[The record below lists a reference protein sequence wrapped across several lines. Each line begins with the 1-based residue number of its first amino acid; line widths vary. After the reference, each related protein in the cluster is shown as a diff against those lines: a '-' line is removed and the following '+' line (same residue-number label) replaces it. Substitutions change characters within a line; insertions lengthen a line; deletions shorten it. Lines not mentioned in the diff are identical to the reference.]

1 MDSSPLGLGKIVHES
16 EIMKLNAGDILGPGG
31 RIAVRL
37 PAYEFRKQQVTMAD
51 AVAEALDK
59 KSALIVEAGTGVG
72 KSFGYL
78 VPAILAVTENP
89 NVRRVIVSTHTI
101 SLQEQLLS
109 KDIPFLNSVIP
120 REFTALLAKGRG
132 NYVSLRR
139 LGQAVERQAS
149 LFERDEETHQL
160 ENLRKWALDTSD
172 GSLSSIDFRPWGTVW
187 DEVRS
192 DSSNCM
198 GHSCP
203 HRKKC
208 FYFDSRQRVN
218 RAQIIV
224 VNHALFFSD
233 LALREAGAAILPDYD
248 AVVFDEAHTVESV
261 AASHMGMSISSGQI
275 DYTLRRLYNDQ
286 THKGLFV
293 HHDFSEGQEATQ
305 FCRLAADDLL
315 ADLHDVKSTLPD
327 NGRVA
332 ISQSFENYLSPAL
345 RKLSGLTRK
354 FSESMEPEVKHDFQS
369 AAERLTGLANELE
382 AWREQ
387 AVSDSVYWM
396 ESIDS
401 RRNPRLKLVSAP
413 IDVGETLRKRL
424 FTGEKAVIMTSATLS
439 TSATRSESEGGS
451 FQFFQSRIGLTQA
464 DSLQLGSPFNFRE
477 QVKLMLPS
485 KMPDPNT
492 QKSEFETACVEQIK
506 KYVAMT
512 DGNAFVLFT
521 SFEMLRNI
529 ERRLIPWLTEQ
540 NMAVYSQAAGMPRTT
555 MIEQFKKNPRS
566 VLLGVD
572 SFWQGVDVPG
582 DALQNVIIVKLPFS
596 VPDQPLI
603 EARLET
609 IRKTGGDPFGE
620 YQLPEAIIKLKQGF
634 GRLIRTAHDKGI
646 VVILDPRVRTK
657 YYGRK
662 FLEALPDCEII
673 TADD

>member
-1 MDSSPLGLGKIVHES
+1 
-16 EIMKLNAGDILGPGG
+16 MKLKARDILGPDG
-31 RIAVRL
+31 RIAARL
-37 PAYEFRKQQVTMAD
+37 PAYEFRKQQVAMAD
-51 AVAEALDK
+51 AVAHALHE
-59 KSALIVEAGTGVG
+59 KSSLIVEAGTGVG

-78 VPAILAVTENP
+78 VPAILAVTENS
-89 NVRRVIVSTHTI
+89 NVRRVVVSTHTI

-139 LGQAVERQAS
+139 LGQAVERQSS
-149 LFERDEETHQL
+149 LFERDEETHQV
-160 ENLRKWALDTSD
+160 EQLRSWARETTD

-187 DEVRS
+187 DEARS

-198 GHSCP
+198 GRSCP
-203 HRKKC
+203 QRDKC
-208 FYFDSRQRVN
+208 FYFEARQRVS

-233 LALREAGAAILPDYD
+233 LALRDVGAALLPDYD

-286 THKGLFV
+286 TQKGLFV
-293 HHDFSEGQEATQ
+293 HHHFEEGQEATQ

-315 ADLHDVKSTLPD
+315 ADLHDVKSTLPG
-327 NGRVA
+327 NGRVLNA
-332 ISQSFENYLSPAL
+332 DSFENYLSPAL

-354 FSESMEPEVKHDFQS
+354 FSESMSPDVQQDMQS
-369 AAERLTGLANELE
+369 AAERLTGMADELE
-382 AWREQ
+382 SWRNQ
-387 AVSDSVYWM
+387 AVADSVYWM
-396 ESIDS
+396 ESIAS
-401 RRNPRLKLVSAP
+401 RGNPRLKLVSAP
-413 IDVGETLRKRL
+413 VDVGEALRRRL
-424 FTGEKAVIMTSATLS
+424 FTGDKAVIMTSATLS
-439 TSATRSESEGGS
+439 TSEEGS
-451 FQFFQSRIGLTQA
+451 FKFFQSRIGLTKA
-464 DSLQLGSPFNFRE
+464 DTVQLGSPFDYRE
-477 QVKLMLPS
+477 QAKIILPPN
-485 KMPDPNT
+485 MPDPNLQRT
-492 QKSEFETACVEQIK
+492 EFEAACVEQIR
-506 KYVAMT
+506 KYVEQT

-529 ERRLIPWLTEQ
+529 ERRLIPWFTEK
-540 NMAVYSQAAGMPRTT
+540 NMAVFSQAAGLPRTA

-566 VLLGVD
+566 VLFGVD

-603 EARLET
+603 EARLQA
-609 IRKTGGDPFGE
+609 IRAFGGDPFRE

-634 GRLIRTAHDKGI
+634 GRLIRTAYDKGI
-646 VVILDPRVRTK
+646 VVILDPRIRTK
-657 YYGRK
+657 NYGRK
-662 FLEALPDCEII
+662 FLEALPDCEVI
-673 TADD
+673 TD